1 MEARWIPA
9 NEKGDKQQAMSG
21 GQQTAIQVD
30 QIKKSFW
37 DAVRKTI
44 NKFREHPCYFFT
56 ESDIVSYFYSCFY
69 SSAFECLNDENKR
82 IYLAHR
88 EYPTNFRYD
97 KDKLTDDSFE
107 PYPLNGKKGSRGN
120 YDFAVLNP
128 DFVKN
133 ARTVEDVVN
142 KNIQLLLKRTENS
155 AARNYG
161 KELLFTVEFKYII
174 NNSKNFVDEI
184 KKDSKKLEISEKD
197 QSELGVNL
205 VFCNVKPH
213 YEKSIEEAVQK
224 SKVITLF
231 IKSCYQDGSRKDS
244 PKPIA
249 NQKLEDYIQAHS
261 SLFGKKAFW
270 MSMLNETNDTPRNP

>member
-9 NEKGDKQQAMSG
+9 NDKGDETQVMSN
-21 GQQTAIQVD
+21 GQETAIQVE

-37 DAVRKTI
+37 EAVRKTI

-97 KDKLTDDSFE
+97 KDKLNDDSFA

-128 DFVKN
+128 GFVKN
-133 ARTVEDVVN
+133 ARAVEDVLN

-155 AARNYG
+155 TARNYG

-184 KKDSKKLEISEKD
+184 IKDSKKLEISEKD

-205 VFCNVKPH
+205 LFCNVNPH
-213 YEKSIEEAVQK
+213 YEQCIHEAVQR

-231 IKSCYQDGSRKDS
+231 IKSCYQDGSCKNLPR
-244 PKPIA
+244 PRA
-249 NQKLEDYIQAHS
+249 NWKLRDYIQAHP
-261 SLFGKKAFW
+261 SLFQKAFW
-270 MSMLNETNDTPRNP
+270 RSMLNEADDTPRNP